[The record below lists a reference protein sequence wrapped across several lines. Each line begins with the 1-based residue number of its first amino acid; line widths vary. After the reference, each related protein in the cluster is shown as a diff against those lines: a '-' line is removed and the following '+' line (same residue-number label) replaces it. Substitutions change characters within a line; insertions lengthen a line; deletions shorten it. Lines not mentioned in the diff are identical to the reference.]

1 MLRVC
6 KEAGKVAEKH
16 FEKKTNVSCT
26 PFFSG
31 STCNV
36 CAQLNT
42 LLSLRLGQRTV
53 EKNENSKAKI
63 SLSFSRGK
71 HMSVCA

>member
-6 KEAGKVAEKH
+6 KEAGKVAEKRV
-16 FEKKTNVSCT
+16 FLVRL
-26 PFFSG
+26 FFSG

-53 EKNENSKAKI
+53 EKMKI
-63 SLSFSRGK
+63 ARQK
-71 HMSVCA
+71 SVCRSQEAKT